1 MARPRPVE
9 GLDPDRR
16 LRPNARRILAVRVAE
31 VYSYDGY
38 IADPGNVR
46 ELHDM
51 RIAFKRL
58 RYLLEIF
65 GVAFPVDL
73 SPFVDEVKAMQDLL
87 GDIHDRDVQV
97 PMLQDHLE
105 WLDEREHMALRRTVA
120 EAAGG
125 GTSGGRR
132 ASESSFREFRA
143 RLDVGSRGDERVGV
157 HGLIARRRQERSDLY
172 HRFLDEWRRLK
183 RERFRQRLEGA
194 LGIERHG

>member
-1 MARPRPVE
+1 MARPHPVE

-16 LRPNARRILAVRVAE
+16 MRPNARRILSARIAE
-31 VYSYDGY
+31 VYAYDGY
-38 IADPGNVR
+38 IADPANVR

-65 GVAFPVDL
+65 GVAFDTDL
-73 SPFVDEVKAMQDLL
+73 SPFLDEVKAMQDLL

-97 PMLQDHLE
+97 PMLRDHLE
-105 WLDEREHMALRRTVA
+105 WLGEREHMALRRTVA
-120 EAAGG
+120 EAAAIGG
-125 GTSGGRR
+125 ARGRR
-132 ASESSFREFRA
+132 GSESSFRDFRA
-143 RLDVGSRGDERVGV
+143 RLDVGLRSDERVGV
-157 HGLIARRRQERSDLY
+157 HGLIARRRQERNELY

-194 LGIERHG
+194 LGIERRG